1 MQRKIVAIGGGSVG
15 GSTRADGTISPWETE
30 PIDREIVR
38 LTGKA
43 HPNLLVIAHAQRT
56 APRQEGWMRS
66 VGAAY
71 AARLGCIGRFLSRET
86 LESDFAEAE
95 AAAAWA
101 DIIYE
106 SGGDTLSMTDLWRA
120 TGFDRV
126 LRQAWE
132 AGTVLCGVSAGANCW
147 FDSCSSDSLQIL
159 RNDPTAPLIS
169 VEGIHLVRGFFT
181 PHCDEKS
188 EYFDRLDHMKNAVGE
203 QDTVGFGLSN
213 GAALEIVDDTWRVLT
228 GDASAHGI
236 EPYGAKGYW
245 KNGEYVFSHLP
256 ADGRFRPITELLA
269 RE

>member
-1 MQRKIVAIGGGSVG
+1 MSRKIVAIGGGSVG
-15 GSTRADGTISPWETE
+15 GAKPDGTAALWETE

-38 LTGKA
+38 LSGKA
-43 HPNLLVIAHAQRT
+43 HPHLLVIAHAQAT
-56 APRQEGWMRS
+56 PPRQEGWMRS

-71 AARLGCIGRFLSRET
+71 AARLGCIGRFLAREMLT
-86 LESDFAEAE
+86 ENFSEAE
-95 AAAAWA
+95 DAVEWA

-106 SGGDTLSMTDLWRA
+106 SGGDTLSMTDLWRK

-132 AGTVLCGVSAGANCW
+132 AGKVLCGVSAGANCW

-159 RNDPTAPLIS
+159 RQDPTAPLIA

-188 EYFDRLDHMKNAVGE
+188 AYFDRLDHMKNAVRE

-245 KNGEYVFSHLP
+245 KDGEYVFTHLP
-256 ADGRFRPITELLA
+256 ADGRFRPIGELLA
-269 RE
+269 RA